1 MKRVELINI
10 LNKHLPSD
18 WKVSDKIDK
27 DVETSCIY
35 IGKYSERLGSY
46 ITQLKC
52 ITYFG
57 KNINLIL
64 PKVNTDEIIW
74 YFHLNVN
81 NDTREFLIPNE
92 TVDDF
97 IEIFMDRYPKYLDLK
112 ENLDKI
118 YNSIFILSNSNK
130 LKEEIRE
137 YKINKVIKSENQ
149 E

>member
-57 KNINLIL
+57 KNIRRSN
-64 PKVNTDEIIW
+64 PVNTNEIIW

>member
-1 MKRVELINI
+1 MKRAELINI
-10 LNKHLPSD
+10 LNKHIPSD

-27 DVETSCIY
+27 GVETSSIY
-35 IGKYSERLGSY
+35 IGKYSKRLGSY

-57 KNINLIL
+57 STAMRGVSPYK
-64 PKVNTDEIIW
+64 KIIW
-74 YFHLNVN
+74 YFHLYVDNE
-81 NDTREFLIPNE
+81 TKEFLIPNE
-92 TVDDF
+92 TADDF
-97 IEIFMDRYPKYLDLK
+97 IEIFMDRYTKYLDIK
-112 ENLDKI
+112 KDI
-118 YNSIFILSNSNK
+118 DRVYNSIFILSNSNK